1 MGGAAAGHA
10 TAVPPPTGTAYPAEM
25 LVQLPAPAADVV
37 PGGQVWQDRAFPA
50 ENFPP
55 AQREHDEPFTKVPGV
70 GQLAEQ
76 TADHPDNPEL
86 PLAQVRQLLDP
97 GALV

>member
-1 MGGAAAGHA
+1 M
-10 TAVPPPTGTAYPAEM
+10 AYPAGM
-25 LVQLPAPAADVV
+25 LVQLLAPADDVV
-37 PGGQVWQDRAFPA
+37 PGGQIWQDRAFPA

-55 AQREHDEPFTKVPGV
+55 GQEEHDTPFTKVPGV
-70 GQLAEQ
+70 GQETEQ
-76 TADHPDNPEL
+76 TAGHPGTPEL